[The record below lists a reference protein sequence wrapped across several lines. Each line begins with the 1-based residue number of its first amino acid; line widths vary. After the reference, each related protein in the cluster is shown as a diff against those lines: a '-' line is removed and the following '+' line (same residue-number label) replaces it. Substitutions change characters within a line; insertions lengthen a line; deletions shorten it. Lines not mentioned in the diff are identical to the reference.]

1 MNWLKIFYHLLCATT
16 ISVILLIITI
26 LMDVLQNTHLT
37 QLLLN
42 IDF

>member
-26 LMDVLQNTHLT
+26 LNGCVTTKHTFNSVIT
-37 QLLLN
+37 QY
-42 IDF
+42 